1 MDLRANIEKL
11 DDRLEMAVERYNE
24 AREKL
29 SQTNFK
35 IRVNKRKLGK
45 AVRNLR
51 RSQQLLNMRA
61 RGIYKNDGRM
71 SYLELVFSTKDF
83 SQFLEK
89 MDMLS
94 EIGNQD
100 SRTID
105 YVRMIKGEIEVRRSE
120 LMDERGK
127 RKAIKL
133 EMASNKG
140 NIEGKLAERKSL
152 YESAKDQL
160 SALEREEAERQS
172 ELRRAALESLRRSRY
187 SVESSGSNYFRP
199 SSTAPA
205 HGGVVSIALSYLGAP
220 YVWGGSSPSGF
231 DCSGF
236 VMYVYSQAGISLP
249 HSSSAQYGSGDYVS
263 RDSLQPGDLVFFG
276 SPIHHVGIYIGND
289 SFVHSPHS
297 GDVVKITSL
306 SARSNYA
313 GACRP

>member
-1 MDLRANIEKL
+1 MDIKAAIEKL
-11 DDRLEMAVERYNE
+11 DDKLEIAAEKYNE

-29 SQTNFK
+29 GETNYK
-35 IRVNKRKLGK
+35 IRINKKKLKK
-45 AVRNLR
+45 AVRSLEWA
-51 RSQQLLNMRA
+51 QHLLNMRA
-61 RGIYKNDGRM
+61 RGIYKNEGRM
-71 SYLELVFSTKDF
+71 SYFEMIFSTQNF
-83 SQFLEK
+83 PQFIEK
-89 MDMLS
+89 MDMMS

-105 YVRMIKGEIEVRRSE
+105 YVRVIKGEIEQRKAQLLDERSE
-120 LMDERGK
+120 
-127 RKAIKL
+127 RKAIKR
-133 EMASNKG
+133 EMASNKKH
-140 NIEGKLAERKSL
+140 IERKLVERKRL

-172 ELRRAALESLRRSRY
+172 ELRREALRNLERSKRKAR
-187 SVESSGSNYFRP
+187 EGGGNYFRA

-236 VMYVYSQAGISLP
+236 VMYVYAQVGISLP
-249 HSSSAQYGSGDYVS
+249 HSSSAQYGSGGYVN
-263 RDSLQPGDLVFFG
+263 RDSLEPGDLVFFG

-289 SFVHSPHS
+289 SFVHAPHS
-297 GDVVKITSL
+297 GDVVKISSL
-306 SARSNYA
+306 SSRSNYS